1 MRILEAWAAAFIL
14 NSLAVLPLMLAH
26 PLAALYAKLLDQA
39 APRLRRIAIRNLEMA
54 GFRDAEAIA
63 GGVFQSIAR
72 QMLVFAR
79 FPAIL
84 RRGELDRWVRLE
96 GLENYDHANAKGKG
110 VLFFAAHFGAWELS
124 AFAHAIRRAPFDIVV
139 RPLDNPAIDRM
150 VEGRRELPG
159 NRAISK
165 KDAARAIL
173 KSLREGRTV
182 GILADQNTVPEEG
195 CFVDFFG
202 VKASANTAFAR
213 MAAKTGAAV
222 VPAYALW
229 EEKERK
235 WVLRYYPEIPISG
248 DAAADT
254 QRLHSFLEGE
264 IRKYPDQWLWIHRRW
279 KTRPAGE
286 SPLY

>member
-1 MRILEAWAAAFIL
+1 MAI
-14 NSLAVLPLMLAH
+14 LPLFLAR
-26 PLAALYAKLLDQA
+26 PLAGLYSKLLDMA
-39 APRLRRIAIRNLEMA
+39 VPRLRRIAISNLEMA
-54 GFRDAEAIA
+54 GFREAETIA

-84 RRGELDRWVRLE
+84 RSGELDEWVRLE
-96 GLENYDHANAKGKG
+96 GLENYDRANAKGKG

-124 AFAHAIRRAPFDIVV
+124 AFAHALRRAPFDVVV
-139 RPLDNPAIDRM
+139 RPLDNPAIDRL

-213 MAAKTGAAV
+213 MAAKTGAPV

-229 EEKERK
+229 QEKERK
-235 WVLRYYPEIPISG
+235 WVLRYYPEIPMSG
-248 DAAADT
+248 DAVADT
-254 QRLHSFLEGE
+254 QRLHSFLEAE

-279 KTRPAGE
+279 KTRPPGE
-286 SPLY
+286 ASLY

>member
-1 MRILEAWAAAFIL
+1 LRILEAWSAAFIL
-14 NSLAVLPLMLAH
+14 NSMAILPLFLAR
-26 PLAALYAKLLDQA
+26 PLAGLYSKLLDMA
-39 APRLRRIAIRNLEMA
+39 VPRLRRIAIRNLQMA
-54 GFRDAEAIA
+54 GFREAEAIA
-63 GGVFQSIAR
+63 AGVFQSIAR

-84 RRGELDRWVRLE
+84 RRGELDEWVRLE
-96 GLENYDHANAKGKG
+96 GLENYDRANAKGKG

-124 AFAHAIRRAPFDIVV
+124 AFAHALRRAPFDVVV

-213 MAAKTGAAV
+213 MAAKTGAPV

-229 EEKERK
+229 QEKERK
-235 WVLRYYPEIPISG
+235 WVLRYYPEIPMSG
-248 DAAADT
+248 DAVADT
-254 QRLHSFLEGE
+254 QRLHSFLETE
-264 IRKYPDQWLWIHRRW
+264 IRKYPGQWLWIHRRW
-279 KTRPAGE
+279 KTRPPGE
-286 SPLY
+286 APLY